1 MAATPH
7 PTNEHLA
14 ALLEQIRR
22 ELHDL
27 AGDERKPAA
36 DLDRLARALER

>member
-1 MAATPH
+1 MAAPPK

-14 ALLEQIRR
+14 ALLAQIRR

-27 AGDERKPAA
+27 AADQRKLAA
-36 DLDRLARALER
+36 DVDRLARALAR